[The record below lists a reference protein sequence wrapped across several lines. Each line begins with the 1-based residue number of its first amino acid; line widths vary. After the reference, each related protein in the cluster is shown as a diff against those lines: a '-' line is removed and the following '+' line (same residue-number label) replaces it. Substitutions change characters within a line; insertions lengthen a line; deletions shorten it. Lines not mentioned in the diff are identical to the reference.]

1 MISNPMVGDK
11 VLIRYKKSLKSW
23 FPLEGKT
30 GTITIVCKAR
40 RCRNHGVIV
49 NGQFYAIPCGN
60 LFPLPKP
67 TAAMAIDAPVMQM
80 ELFS

>member
-1 MISNPMVGDK
+1 MVSNPSVGDK
-11 VLIRYKKSLKSW
+11 VIIRYKKSLKAW

-30 GTITIVCKAR
+30 GTIAIVCKVK

-49 NGQFYAIPCGN
+49 NGQFYVIPCGN

-67 TAAMAIDAPVMQM
+67 TASM
-80 ELFS
+80 ELGCTVEVRS